1 MEMPII
7 ISIFVL
13 IIFIVAGRK
22 YRQAKRR
29 YFIQTYTFP
38 PVLRKKFAKL
48 YPELDEIDCTRVL
61 NILRGYFLLCSQS
74 KNNMLAMPSQVVD
87 DAWHQMILFTREYDR
102 FCRLAFGKFL
112 HHTPTEAMQQPTLA
126 QKSIQRTWM
135 LACKAEDI
143 PAKKPH
149 KLPKLFSIDKE
160 LKIKN
165 GFIYHLD
172 CTGMQAMT
180 GNNYCASHI
189 GVDSSSGCGGGC
201 SGGSDSSSSCSS
213 CGGGCGG
220 GD

>member
-7 ISIFVL
+7 IAIFVL

-29 YFIQTYTFP
+29 RFIQTYTFP
-38 PVLRKKFAKL
+38 PVLRKKFASQ
-48 YPELDEIDCTRVL
+48 YPELTEAEHAQVL
-61 NILRGYFLLCSQS
+61 NVLRHYFLLCSQA

-87 DAWHQMILFTREYDR
+87 DAWHLMILFTREYDR

-112 HHTPTEAMQQPTLA
+112 HHTPTEAMIQPTLA

-143 PAKKPH
+143 SAKKPH

-172 CTGMQAMT
+172 CTGIQSRT
-180 GNNYCASHI
+180 GNDYCASHI
-189 GVDSSSGCGGGC
+189 GVDASSGCGGGC
-201 SGGSDSSSSCSS
+201 GGDSDSGSS

-220 GD
+220 GGD